1 MPRVKALKS
10 EYMKTDA
17 RKLFKGKMAENDI
30 TQKKLADIVGISP
43 PAFCI
48 RFKLFDFEFEQ
59 LVKMIPAV
67 GLSDEEI
74 LKLMKG

>member
-30 TQKKLADIVGISP
+30 GEL
-43 PAFCI
+43 
-48 RFKLFDFEFEQ
+48 EN
-59 LVKMIPAV
+59 
-67 GLSDEEI
+67 
-74 LKLMKG
+74 